1 MPELIIVGGG
11 PAGLTAAVYAV
22 RRRLDVL
29 LVAPELGGKTR
40 FPPSFPGAEEHRVI
54 RGGELVGRF
63 LRELEYLQFAHRL
76 AAVER
81 ITAAGPG
88 AAGEGAAGSP
98 AAPGSAGGFRVRL
111 TGPAGGGAGATPAA
125 VPAAAPGDAP
135 GPVELEARAV
145 ILATG
150 CETRRLGVPG
160 EKELFQRGLYG
171 SATSYAHLFLD
182 KEVLVLG
189 GGPRAHRAAAE
200 LAASGARVHRLE
212 QGERL
217 TALRGEPGA
226 PEAVL
231 AGPAGR
237 TRTLRVDGVFN
248 EEEPRPNSAL
258 VTGLAELDAEGYVRV
273 DARCRTSCPGLFA
286 AGDVTAVHREQILV
300 AVGEGAKACLSALEF
315 LEGA

>member
-29 LVAPELGGKTR
+29 LLSPELGGKTR
-40 FPPSFPGAEEHRVI
+40 YPPSLPWGEEHRVI

-76 AAVER
+76 AAVET
-81 ITAAGPG
+81 IAAAAGEAAAGAPG
-88 AAGEGAAGSP
+88 AAP
-98 AAPGSAGGFRVRL
+98 GGFRVRL
-111 TGPAGGGAGATPAA
+111 AGAT
-125 VPAAAPGDAP
+125 
-135 GPVELEARAV
+135 EITARAV

-150 CETRRLGVPG
+150 CEARRLGVPG

-258 VTGLAELDAEGYVRV
+258 VTGLAELDADGYVRV

-315 LEGA
+315 LEGI